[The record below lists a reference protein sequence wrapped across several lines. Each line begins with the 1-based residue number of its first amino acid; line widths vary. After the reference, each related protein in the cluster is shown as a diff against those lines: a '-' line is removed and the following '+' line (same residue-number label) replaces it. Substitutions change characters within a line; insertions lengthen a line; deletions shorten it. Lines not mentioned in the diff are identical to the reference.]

1 MRNILLHST
10 IVKQFAEFP
19 NGDIFIGNIMNLGV
33 TITLTLPY
41 EQE

>member
-1 MRNILLHST
+1 MRNILLYST

-19 NGDIFIGNIMNLGV
+19 NGDLFIGNIMDLGAA
-33 TITLTLPY
+33 ITLTFPY